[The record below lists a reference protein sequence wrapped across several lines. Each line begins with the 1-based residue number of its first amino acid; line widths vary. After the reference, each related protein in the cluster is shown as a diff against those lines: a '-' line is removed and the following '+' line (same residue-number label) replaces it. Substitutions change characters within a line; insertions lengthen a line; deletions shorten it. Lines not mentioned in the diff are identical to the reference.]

1 MVVEEGTTKGKA
13 SVSKAIH
20 SMGSDGF
27 PQECLWVKHLL
38 ERHAPVFLGD
48 GIGRGTSSVQAAAV
62 GFFGASS
69 TEPRQ
74 RCRGQTRTSCVRIL
88 QRQHQA

>member
-27 PQECLWVKHLL
+27 PQECLWAKHLL

-48 GIGRGTSSVQAAAV
+48 GIGRGTVYS
-62 GFFGASS
+62 GAELGTPCMEGVYFPHDCGISF
-69 TEPRQ
+69 T
-74 RCRGQTRTSCVRIL
+74 
-88 QRQHQA
+88 